1 MSAGESRALCVFSSS
16 SERID
21 GRYLELAHEVGQQ
34 LAARGIDLVSGG
46 GSISTMGEL
55 ARTVRA
61 GGGHTTGVIPKALLA
76 WEVADL
82 EADELLVTGDMRE
95 RKGLMDSHSDG
106 FLTLPGG
113 IGTIEELLEAW
124 VGRTLGMHRKPVVIL
139 DPWGDLAQLRELID
153 SMISSKLVRPAAA
166 EDAQWCSDAT
176 QALDL
181 IEQAWEAGEGRS
193 AVAAI
198 QPTGHPEDWL
208 EAD

>member
-1 MSAGESRALCVFSSS
+1 MNARESQALCVFSAS
-16 SERID
+16 SEQID

-34 LAARGIDLVSGG
+34 MASRGIDLVSGG

-82 EADELLVTGDMRE
+82 DADELLVTEDMRE

-113 IGTIEELLEAW
+113 IGTLEELLEAW

-139 DPWGDLAQLRELID
+139 DPWGDLAKLRELID
-153 SMISSKLVRPAAA
+153 SMSAANLVRPAAVA
-166 EDAQWCSDAT
+166 DAQWCADPT
-176 QALDL
+176 EALDL
-181 IEQAWEAGEGRS
+181 IERAWEAGEGRS
-193 AVAAI
+193 AAAAA
-198 QPTGHPEDWL
+198 QLTGHPEDWL